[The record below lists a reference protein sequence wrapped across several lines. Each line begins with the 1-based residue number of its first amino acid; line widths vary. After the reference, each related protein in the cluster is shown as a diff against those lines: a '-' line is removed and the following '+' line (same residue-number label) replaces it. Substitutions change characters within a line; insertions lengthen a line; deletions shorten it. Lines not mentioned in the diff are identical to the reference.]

1 MKFFRNYILVILGIV
16 IVITLL
22 QRFSVFPSWDGLFA
36 GKPVVIEE
44 TPILISEIKEL
55 AEMITV
61 TSFDEVVVDSI
72 KASPFDVV
80 HNITGISLPTI
91 SPSADRL
98 VIIAR
103 GKVMAGIDLS
113 NLMPDDIYVEKD
125 SIRMTLPPARVFDV
139 ITNPSDFS
147 TFSETGNW
155 PSAAATALK
164 TQARDKILRRALN
177 QGILNRANAR
187 AAAVM
192 ESFLR
197 SLGYTRISL
206 RS

>member
-22 QRFSVFPSWDGLFA
+22 QRFKVFPSWGSLFA
-36 GKPVVIEE
+36 EKPVAIEE

-80 HNITGISLPTI
+80 HNITGISLPAL

-147 TFSETGNW
+147 TFSETGDW

>member
-22 QRFSVFPSWDGLFA
+22 QRFKVFPSWGSLFA
-36 GKPVVIEE
+36 EKPVAIEE

-80 HNITGISLPTI
+80 HNITGISLPTL

-147 TFSETGNW
+147 TFSETGDW
-155 PSAAATALK
+155 PPAAATALK
-164 TQARDKILRRALN
+164 TQAREKILRRALN

-187 AAAVM
+187 AASVM
-192 ESFLR
+192 ENFLR

>member
-22 QRFSVFPSWDGLFA
+22 QRFKVFPSWGSLFA
-36 GKPVVIEE
+36 EKPVAIEE

-80 HNITGISLPTI
+80 HNITGISLPTL
-91 SPSADRL
+91 SPSADQL

-147 TFSETGNW
+147 TFSETGDW

>member
-22 QRFSVFPSWDGLFA
+22 QRFKVFPSWDSLFA
-36 GKPVVIEE
+36 EKPVAIDE

-72 KASPFDVV
+72 KTNKFDVV
-80 HNITGISLPTI
+80 NNLTGISLPTL
-91 SPSADRL
+91 SPMADRL
-98 VIIAR
+98 VIVAK

-125 SIRMTLPPARVFDV
+125 SISMTLPPARVFDV

-147 TFSETGNW
+147 TFSEAGDW
-155 PSAAATALK
+155 PPAAATALK

-197 SLGYTRISL
+197 SLGYRNIWFKN
-206 RS
+206 

>member
-22 QRFSVFPSWDGLFA
+22 QRFKVFPSWGSLFA
-36 GKPVVIEE
+36 EKPVAIEE

-80 HNITGISLPTI
+80 HNITGISLPTL

-125 SIRMTLPPARVFDV
+125 SIHMTLPPARVFDV

-147 TFSETGNW
+147 TFSETGDW

>member
-1 MKFFRNYILVILGIV
+1 MKFFRNYILVVLGIV

-22 QRFSVFPSWDGLFA
+22 QKFKVLPSWDNLFSA
-36 GKPVVIEE
+36 KPVVIDE
-44 TPILISEIKEL
+44 TPILVSEIKEL

-72 KASPFDVV
+72 KPSQYDVI
-80 HNITGISLPTI
+80 NKITGFSVPTL

-98 VIIAR
+98 VIVAK
-103 GKVMAGIDLS
+103 GKVLAGTDLS
-113 NLMPDDIYVEKD
+113 GLMPDDIYVKDD
-125 SIRMTLPPARVFDV
+125 SISMVLPPARILDI

-147 TFSETGNW
+147 TFSETGDW
-155 PSAAATALK
+155 PPAAATALK

-177 QGILNRANAR
+177 QGILNKANLR
-187 AAAVM
+187 SISVM

-197 SLGYTRISL
+197 SLGYKKINI

>member
-22 QRFSVFPSWDGLFA
+22 QRFKVFPSWDSLFA
-36 GKPVVIEE
+36 EKPVAIEE

-72 KASPFDVV
+72 KASQFDVV
-80 HNITGISLPTI
+80 RNLTGFSVPTL

-98 VIIAR
+98 VIVAR
-103 GKVMAGIDLS
+103 GKVMAGIDLA

-125 SIRMTLPPARVFDV
+125 SIRMTLPTARILDV

-147 TFSETGNW
+147 TFTETGDW
-155 PSAAATALK
+155 PPAAATALK
-164 TQARDKILRRALN
+164 TQAREKIIQRALG
-177 QGILNRANAR
+177 QGILDRANAR
-187 AAAVM
+187 AVSVM
-192 ESFLR
+192 ERFLR
-197 SLGYTRISL
+197 SLGYRRIRL

>member
-147 TFSETGNW
+147 TFSETGDW
-155 PSAAATALK
+155 PSAAAMALK